1 MASVQALGRLVLYVV
16 KKGEI
21 PFETLKA
28 QNNKEVIKKSS
39 DVVTKD
45 LIYCLFYPGE
55 NAMNCLEDLLSH
67 PFFWT
72 WEK

>member
-16 KKGEI
+16 MKGEI
-21 PFETLKA
+21 PFKTLKA
-28 QNNKEVIKKSS
+28 ENNEKVAEMSP
-39 DVVTKD
+39 DEETED
-45 LIYCLFYPGE
+45 LIRCLFSPGE
-55 NAMNCLEDLLSH
+55 NVKNCLKDLLGH